1 MRKQV
6 IRTAIVGS
14 GWMGKVHLEAI
25 RRLGYVEAA
34 VIVASSQLKAQQF
47 ADEWGLP
54 RATASYQEVLSDPAI
69 QTVHICA
76 PNDRHFQMA
85 RDALNAG
92 KHVVCE
98 KPLANTVEEGEAL
111 VNQAAAT
118 GLANCCFFN
127 VRSYPHVRH
136 MRSLVQ
142 KGHLGELWVLQGT
155 YSQDWL
161 FHDTDW
167 NWRID
172 AGASRTFAD
181 IGSHWCDL
189 AEFITGGRIASL
201 CADMHTVHPTR
212 KKAAGSVETFAGK
225 MQRATHFTQVPVNSE
240 DFANVIFRMDNGAR
254 GTMSVSQISAGRKNR
269 VFIELFGSKRG
280 MAWNAE
286 EPDQLWIG
294 ERDEPNRLQI
304 KDPSMMDPANREFAD
319 FPGGHSEGFDD
330 TFKQTARQFYNNVRD
345 RTAEVNYPTFADGL
359 RQLKVLEAVL
369 TSVRTRGWVDVQG

>member
-6 IRTAIVGS
+6 IRTAIVGT

-25 RRLGYVEAA
+25 RRLGYVEAS
-34 VIVASSQLKAQQF
+34 VIVASSQTKAQQF
-47 ADEWGLP
+47 ADDWGVP
-54 RATASYQEVLSDPAI
+54 RATANYQEVLSDPAI

-76 PNDRHFQMA
+76 PNDLHFRMA
-85 RDALNAG
+85 SDALTAG

-111 VNQAAAT
+111 VKQAAAT

-127 VRSYPHVRH
+127 VRSYPHARH

-142 KGHLGELWVLQGT
+142 KGELGELWALQGT

-172 AGASRTFAD
+172 AGASRTFGD

-189 AEFITGGRIASL
+189 AEFITGCRIASV

-212 KKAAGSVETFAGK
+212 KKAAESVETFAGK
-225 MQRATHFTQVPVNSE
+225 MQRATNLTQVPVNSE

-254 GTMSVSQISAGRKNR
+254 GAMTVSQISAGRKNR

-294 ERDEPNRLQI
+294 ERDEPNRVQI
-304 KDPSMMDPANREFAD
+304 KDPSMMDPAIREFAD

-330 TFKQTARQFYNNVRD
+330 TFKQTARQFYSTVQD
-345 RTAEVNYPTFADGL
+345 RAAEVNYPTFADGL
-359 RQLKVLEAVL
+359 RQLKVLDAVL
-369 TSVRTRGWVDVQG
+369 TSVRTRGWVAVKG

>member
-1 MRKQV
+1 MNKRLIKA
-6 IRTAIVGS
+6 AIVGT

-25 RRLGYVEAA
+25 RRLGHVEAS
-34 VIVASSQLKAQQF
+34 VIVGSSQAKAQQF

-54 RATASYQEVLSDPAI
+54 HATANLAETLSDPSI
-69 QTVHICA
+69 DVVHVCA
-76 PNDRHFQMA
+76 PNDLHFRMA
-85 RDALNAG
+85 SDALNAG

-98 KPLANTVEEGEAL
+98 KPLANSVAEGEQL
-111 VNQAAAT
+111 VKLAART

-127 VRSYPHVRH
+127 VRSYAHARQ
-136 MRSLVQ
+136 MRSLVE
-142 KGHLGELWVLQGT
+142 KGELGELWALQGT

-189 AEFITGGRIASL
+189 AEFVTGRRIAAV
-201 CADMHTVHPTR
+201 CADMHTVFPTR
-212 KKAAGSVETFAGK
+212 RKASTSVETFAGK
-225 MQRATHFTQVPVNSE
+225 LQRAQDTTEVPVKTE
-240 DFANVIFRMDNGAR
+240 DFANMIFRMDNGAR

-280 MAWNAE
+280 LAWNAE
-286 EPDQLWIG
+286 EPDLLWMG

-304 KDPSMMDPANREFAD
+304 KDPSMMDPSIRAFAD

-330 TFKQTARQFYNNVRD
+330 TFKQTARLFYDTVRD
-345 RTAEVNYPTFADGL
+345 RKAKVEYPTFADGL
-359 RQLKVLEAVL
+359 RQLKVLDAVL
-369 TSVRTRGWVDVQG
+369 TSVRTRGWVDVPA

>member
-6 IRTAIVGS
+6 IRTAIVGT

-25 RRLGYVEAA
+25 RRLGYVEAS
-34 VIVASSQLKAQQF
+34 VIVASSQRKAEEF
-47 ADEWGLP
+47 AYQWGLP
-54 RATASYQEVLSDPAI
+54 RATADYQEVLSDPAI

-76 PNDRHFQMA
+76 PNDLHFRMA
-85 RDALNAG
+85 SDALAAG

-111 VNQAAAT
+111 VKQAAAT

-127 VRSYPHVRH
+127 VRSYPHARQ
-136 MRSLVQ
+136 MRFLVQ
-142 KGHLGELWVLQGT
+142 KGELGELWALQGT

-189 AEFITGGRIASL
+189 AEFVTGHRIASV
-201 CADMHTVHPTR
+201 CADMHTVHPIR
-212 KKAAGSVETFAGK
+212 KKSAESVETFAGK
-225 MQRATHFTQVPVNSE
+225 TQHGSDFTEVPVKSE

-254 GTMSVSQISAGRKNR
+254 GAMTVSQISAGRKNR

-286 EPDQLWIG
+286 EPDQLWLG
-294 ERDEPNRLQI
+294 ERDEPNRIQI
-304 KDPSMMDPANREFAD
+304 KDPSMMDPAIREFAD

-330 TFKQTARQFYNNVRD
+330 TFKQTARQFYNTVQNRA
-345 RTAEVNYPTFADGL
+345 AEVNYPTFADGL
-359 RQLKVLEAVL
+359 RQLKVLDAVL
-369 TSVRTRGWVDVQG
+369 ASVRTRGWVEVKS

>member
-6 IRTAIVGS
+6 IRTAIIGT

-25 RRLGYVEAA
+25 RRLGHVEAA
-34 VIVASSQLKAQQF
+34 VIVASSQHKAQQF

-54 RATASYQEVLSDPAI
+54 RATTNYHEVLSDPAI
-69 QTVHICA
+69 QSLHICA
-76 PNDRHFQMA
+76 PNDLHFPMA
-85 RDALNAG
+85 RDALSAG

-98 KPLANTVEEGEAL
+98 KPLANTVQEGVAL
-111 VNQAAAT
+111 VEQAATT

-142 KGHLGELWVLQGT
+142 KGELGELWALQGT

-172 AGASRTFAD
+172 AGSSRTFAD

-189 AEFITGGRIASL
+189 AEFITGRRIASV
-201 CADMHTVHPTR
+201 CADMHTVHATR
-212 KKAAGSVETFAGK
+212 KKAAESVATFAGK
-225 MQRATHFTQVPVNSE
+225 MQHATSFMPVPVKSE
-240 DFANVIFRMDNGAR
+240 DFANLIFRMDNGAR
-254 GTMSVSQISAGRKNR
+254 GTMSVSQIAAGRKNR

-294 ERDEPNRLQI
+294 ERDEPNRIQI
-304 KDPSMMDPANREFAD
+304 KDPSLMDPAIRDFAD

-330 TFKQTARQFYNNVRD
+330 TFKQTARLFYNSVRD
-345 RTAEVNYPTFADGL
+345 RAAAVSYPTFADGL
-359 RQLKVLEAVL
+359 RQLKVLDAVL
-369 TSVRTRGWVDVQG
+369 SSVRTRGWVDVQG

>member
-1 MRKQV
+1 MRKN
-6 IRTAIVGS
+6 IIKTAIVGT

-25 RRLGYVEAA
+25 RRLGDIEAS
-34 VIVASSQLKAQQF
+34 VIVGSSQAKAQRF
-47 ADEWGLP
+47 ADEWQLP
-54 RATASYQEVLSDPAI
+54 HATTNYQEVLSDPAI

-76 PNDRHFQMA
+76 PNDLHFRMA
-85 RDALNAG
+85 SEALAAG

-98 KPLANTVEEGEAL
+98 KPLANTVEEGDAL
-111 VNQAAAT
+111 VKQAAAT

-127 VRSYPHVRH
+127 VRSYPHARQ
-136 MRSLVQ
+136 MRNLVQ
-142 KGHLGELWVLQGT
+142 KGELGELWALQGT

-189 AEFITGGRIASL
+189 AEFITGRRIVAV
-201 CADMHTVHPTR
+201 CADMHTVHPIR
-212 KKAAGSVETFAGK
+212 RKAAESVETFAGK
-225 MQRATHFTQVPVNSE
+225 IQRAKDATAVPVASE
-240 DFANVIFRMDNGAR
+240 DFANAIFRMDNGAR

-269 VFIELFGSKRG
+269 VFIELFGSKRAL
-280 MAWNAE
+280 AWNAE

-294 ERDEPNRLQI
+294 ERDEPNRIQI
-304 KDPSMMDPANREFAD
+304 KDPSMMDPAIREFAD

-330 TFKQTARQFYNNVRD
+330 TFKQTARLFYKTVRD
-345 RTAEVNYPTFADGL
+345 RNAEVNYPTFADGL
-359 RQLKVLEAVL
+359 RQLKVLDAVL
-369 TSVRTRGWVDVQG
+369 TSVRTRSWVDVQG